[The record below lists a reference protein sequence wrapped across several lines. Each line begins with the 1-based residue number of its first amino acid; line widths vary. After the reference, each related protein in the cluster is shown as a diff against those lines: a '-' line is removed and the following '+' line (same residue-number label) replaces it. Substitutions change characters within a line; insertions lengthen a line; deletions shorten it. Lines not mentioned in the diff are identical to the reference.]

1 MAPLILMSKP
11 QRRTGICIV
20 VLQPTAA
27 CLTRSPA
34 ATRVTTLTVTL
45 CCAWTLFIGDLS
57 KGTAER
63 YKVTDCERF
72 LTQL

>member
-27 CLTRSPA
+27 CLNRSPA

-45 CCAWTLFIGDLS
+45 CCSAVLGDYSLATS
-57 KGTAER
+57 PKYRRALQSHR
-63 YKVTDCERF
+63 
-72 LTQL
+72 L

>member
-27 CLTRSPA
+27 CLNRSPA

-45 CCAWTLFIGDLS
+45 SAVLGDYSLATS
-57 KGTAER
+57 PRVPQSATKSQTVR
-63 YKVTDCERF
+63 DS
-72 LTQL
+72 